1 MSDKD
6 DRSGNASRSDQ
17 RVGQSSNLRLASTI
31 TALGITQIIAWG
43 TTFYALGVLAPP
55 IMTDTAWSRSLV
67 FAGLSAALLAAGAVS
82 TWVGRA
88 IDQHGARGIMSI
100 GSALMA
106 AVLVAVSMA
115 NSPATYIAAWVAL
128 GITMR
133 MCLYD
138 AAFAAVVQAAPG
150 RGRRAISYLTLF
162 GGFAST
168 VFWPIGH
175 ALNEAVGWRQTF
187 LIYAAINLLVCLPL
201 HAFALQR
208 RTTAVET
215 KPHTDTQTASV
226 VEQQSSSA
234 LKGRERRLALILF
247 ATVMSLNGIIF
258 SALSAH
264 LVTLLQ
270 IKGLAAAVAV
280 GVASLVGVAQVG
292 GRLTEV
298 LFGRRLAPLNLA
310 RLAVALL
317 PLACLILLMPELRY
331 EIAVAFTITYGVSN
345 GLVTIVRGAVPLALF
360 GAEGYGLVL
369 GIIATPILVLGAL
382 APMAFA
388 LLMEFTGVDIAV
400 ATLLAGALASLTCV
414 QIMARR
420 FAHRQSTAASG

>member
-1 MSDKD
+1 MNNANGKA
-6 DRSGNASRSDQ
+6 GND
-17 RVGQSSNLRLASTI
+17 VGPGGRPDAPGNLRLATTI
-31 TALGITQIIAWG
+31 VALGITQIIAWG
-43 TTFYALGVLAPP
+43 TTFYALGVLARP
-55 IMTDTAWSRSLV
+55 IMSDTGWSRSLV
-67 FAGLSAALLAAGAVS
+67 FAGLSAALLAAGTVS
-82 TWVGRA
+82 AWVGRT
-88 IDQHGARGIMSI
+88 IDRRGALGIMSA
-100 GSALMA
+100 GSVLMA
-106 AVLVAVSMA
+106 VVLVAVSMA
-115 NSPATYIAAWVAL
+115 TSPVAYIASWVAL
-128 GITMR
+128 GVAMR

-187 LIYAAINLLVCLPL
+187 LIYAALNLLVCLPL
-201 HAFALQR
+201 HALALR
-208 RTTAVET
+208 RRQTPVDATQNM
-215 KPHTDTQTASV
+215 DTPQPTISEDPTAST
-226 VEQQSSSA
+226 
-234 LKGRERRLALILF
+234 LKGRERSFALVLF

-270 IKGLAAAVAV
+270 TKGLAAGLAV

-298 LFGRRLAPLNLA
+298 VFGRRLAALNLA

-317 PLACLILLMPELRY
+317 PLACLILLMPELGY
-331 EIAVAFTITYGVSN
+331 QMAVVFAITYGVSN

-360 GAEGYGLVL
+360 GAEGYGLIL
-369 GIIATPILVLGAL
+369 GIIATPILVMGAL

-388 LLMEFTGVDIAV
+388 LLIDFAGSTFAV
-400 ATLLAGALASLTCV
+400 AALLIGALASLTCV
-414 QIMARR
+414 QVLARR
-420 FAHRQSTAASG
+420 FARYQSVTD